1 MANKDDAKRA
11 NPNRDYFSSNT
22 GRTFKLID
30 DEYGYRVAKLQ
41 DLQKIKEALLKKQHD
56 LEMKLATAS
65 ESQKKE
71 LEEQLQHILSQ
82 SAEDIYKK
90 RKQQYYEFASIEEK
104 IGMISREAAEAKR
117 AIQEEINELINK
129 GVTDEKE
136 IAALKAKQQSIVA
149 GSIRDQQKLNEAS
162 LKAVEAYGTKQ
173 EQIEAKR
180 RLWETQRAKLKEEK
194 EKAYQSLVS
203 NFQGKLT
210 KEKEEE
216 FKRQVEQQ
224 EDIIALQES
233 VNSSKKAIRSTKVG
247 IQSDKEYGK
256 ELLDSITKSL
266 EKTFSNLKSDLERD
280 MFLYSDKS
288 GVISTRL
295 MGSNYNWGKVSENVS
310 SMLAG
315 SSVVKQEKMVE
326 SLTKLVEEGVAQDLQ
341 QRAFL
346 LSIQENVATTFDAA
360 NGTLLRI
367 IRLQQSNSTAQR
379 MAMEANLNEFLNS
392 YFEDTSYLTD
402 TLDNVTNA
410 LVEATSLFS
419 AEGSA
424 NFEYVVQKWLGAL
437 TAKGLSSSAATNIAQ
452 GIGYLFSGDVQSL
465 SSNDSVQSLLAMSA
479 SRAGLSYSDLLVS
492 GGTASSVADTNKLLQ
507 SMVSYL
513 REIAKSNNNVVRSEY
528 AHLYGLTASDLSA
541 ISNMSD
547 ADIANVFGSSYNYTS
562 ATADIQKLLNTTRN
576 RIAPNQQYKT
586 LVDNFKT
593 SIATGVGNSKGQYTI
608 YEAANVLNA
617 VAGGVPLPT
626 VYVMG
631 NAIDL
636 PTISDL
642 LQGGV
647 FGLNLVSALGDVFS
661 SEGGLQLFD
670 NGSGAKS
677 WESLDRSAGG
687 SSSFFDFMDESI
699 GELSEAEITRK
710 EREKAKKE
718 QEKASGGITSVNDSS
733 SSSSGSGYV
742 YIDSISSEA
751 AKSIGS
757 AVSEALL
764 PTNSTSVSD
773 ALNVNII
780 GIADGILP
788 KTFGA
793 FGGLSSS
800 SNPES
805 LGSVD
810 ATIVGLSGELIEY
823 LNNWKSNTAESTI
836 ENSNTEL
843 LSNLTEFLSM
853 LTDSNDELRDSINEL
868 LLSNETEKGNSVVI
882 EDISSITRGTLED
895 LIPKSIK
902 ISEVSD
908 NILSAIQPSK
918 AGDTNVTID
927 GTVTAAIS
935 DALVKAITDSLSE
948 NNIGKNITLLQAI
961 YDMRDS
967 LKNIALSNYQ
977 ETADGNISISDILNS
992 ISESLKKDVGV
1003 RVNNIDFDDAIDK
1016 LTQYLDKN
1024 MF

>member
-11 NPNRDYFSSNT
+11 NPNKDYFSSNT

-56 LEMKLATAS
+56 LEMKLATAT

-233 VNSSKKAIRSTKVG
+233 VDSGKKALRGTVG
-247 IQSDKEYGK
+247 IQSGKEYGK

-379 MAMEANLNEFLNS
+379 MTMEANLNEFLNS

-419 AEGSA
+419 ADSSA

-437 TAKGLSSSAATNIAQ
+437 TAKGLSSSAATTIAQ

-465 SSNDSVQSLLAMSA
+465 SSNDSIQSLLAMSA

-492 GGTASSVADTNKLLQ
+492 GGTASSVTDTNKLLQ

-562 ATADIQKLLNTTRN
+562 ATSDIQKLLDTTRN

-586 LVDNFKT
+586 LIDNFKT
-593 SIATGVGNSKGQYTI
+593 NVATGVGNSKGQYTI
-608 YEAANVLNA
+608 YEVANVLNA
-617 VAGGVPLPT
+617 VAGGIPLPT
-626 VYVMG
+626 VYVLG

-642 LQGGV
+642 LQGTV
-647 FGLNLVSALGDVFS
+647 FGINTIGAVIDAIS

-670 NGSGAKS
+670 DGRGAKS

-687 SSSFFDFMDESI
+687 SSSFFDFTDESI

-733 SSSSGSGYV
+733 SSSSGSGYI

-751 AKSIGS
+751 AKSIGA

-823 LNNWKSNTAESTI
+823 LNNWKSSTAESTI
-836 ENSNTEL
+836 ENNNTEL

-882 EDISSITRGTLED
+882 EDISSITRGALED

-935 DALVKAITDSLSE
+935 DALVKAITDALSE

-992 ISESLKKDVGV
+992 ISESLKNDVGV
-1003 RVNNIDFDDAIDK
+1003 KVNNIDFDDAIDK